1 MSLQVNLHNHSE
13 GSFLD
18 GYARV
23 PQIIDRAKAL
33 GHQFVALTDHGE
45 CNQHLTL
52 AKAAEK
58 QGIGAIYG
66 MEGYWLPAEKLAA
79 AKEQGKYPSPSHICL
94 LAATDEGLR
103 NLWALSSEA
112 YQDPYYYYK
121 PIADLD
127 LLRKYSAG
135 VYGSDGCMMTE
146 FAEAVI
152 DGREDQARLIL
163 GSLLDIYGD
172 RFYCELHTWQYCELP
187 VMPSEDD
194 PSYDRVADMYRLN
207 ANMTA
212 INQAKV
218 ALATEMGIQM
228 VVVNDSHH
236 AEPADWYNKELV
248 WAFNTG
254 QDSDKLRSTLESVA
268 QKADHLMG
276 EDELVH
282 WMGKHG
288 IHVNVVSEA
297 IKNSFAIA
305 QSCHATIRPRLAM
318 PRVGASERD
327 DLVALIDACEAGFKQ
342 HVIDAGLDQERYYRR
357 MEEELALIADKKFA
371 GYFNMVRDYTGAY
384 RSGAWSQYV
393 RPGAPKDPVL
403 IGPGR
408 GSVGGSLVAYLLGI
422 DIIDPIK
429 YGTLFSRFLT
439 PDRKGMPDI
448 DVDVPQSQ
456 RPEMLHYITKRFGAG
471 NVCAIGTL
479 SRNGPK
485 QTVKDLGRALG
496 INKQPGGYS
505 DLEAISEHIAAVE
518 RLKDPDNPDEADLT
532 WSELIARKGGEL
544 KPWALKYP
552 QLFSKME
559 EMTGL
564 IRHSGVHAAGIL
576 VSSTP
581 LLGAVP
587 MRRTKNKVITTQLD
601 MGECEELGGVKLDL
615 LGIRHLDTLTV
626 ARKLIYERHGVWI
639 DYDCSGLSVPAGCTN
654 VLKFGAEQFSDPT
667 IWDQIDRGHTTGIF
681 QIETSTGTEAAIALK
696 PRNEFDTANLI
707 SITRPGVAD
716 AGLKDV
722 YLRRRAGAEPVAYDH
737 PLMEN
742 FVGPKWSTDTYG
754 VLVYQEQLV
763 LAVEQLAGFT
773 PDESDTLRKVVGK
786 KQMEKLL
793 TLKEKFFTG
802 CLANPA
808 FMEPYIIR
816 GKPDTVRAQ
825 ATAAKI
831 WDSIEASGRYAFNF
845 SHAVGYAII
854 STWEIWTKHHYF
866 REFLIALMQT
876 DSDHI
881 NKYLRE
887 ARRRGIPILPPDI
900 NESQRKFIISGEGI
914 RYGLDTVRGVGA
926 AVCRSIERARPF
938 TDFNDYLARAGEA
951 ASLGAV
957 TNLIHIGALDSLGT
971 REDLLRQLERHR
983 VLEKVSPNKLAKLTE
998 DQKDEIWAEK
1008 VAKYPGQYAVEIP
1021 DFSDPEVVYE
1031 IEQRLVGTHVTVD
1044 PMGRYLHALDSV
1056 AIREPTDMSTIPVGN
1071 EFIIGG
1077 QIAGIRPTVTK
1088 KGRNPGQDMAHM
1100 VVRWN
1105 EADFRIVVFP
1115 DAWANTKRLLAVGAP
1130 VACKVK
1136 RLESGCC
1143 LQSVERLDLLWKE
1156 SGLE

>member
-1 MSLQVNLHNHSE
+1 MSQQVNLHAHTE

-23 PQIIDRAKAL
+23 DQVVARAVEL
-33 GHQFVALTDHGE
+33 GHQYIAITDHGE
-45 CNQHLTL
+45 CNQHLIG
-52 AKAAEK
+52 AKAAAK
-58 QGIGAIYG
+58 AGIGFIPG
-66 MEGYWLPAEKLAA
+66 MEGYWLPAEKA
-79 AKEQGKYPSPSHICL
+79 AKAREEGKYPYPSHICL
-94 LAATDEGLR
+94 LAANDEGLR

-112 YQDPYYYYK
+112 YTEKYFYYK

-135 VYGSDGCMMTE
+135 LWASDGCMMTE
-146 FAEAVI
+146 FAEAVT
-152 DGREDQARLIL
+152 DGREDEARGIL
-163 GSLLDIYGD
+163 GSLLDIYQD
-172 RFYCELHTWQYCELP
+172 RLYVELHTWQYCELP
-187 VMPSEDD
+187 TIPPVDD
-194 PSYDRVADMYRLN
+194 PSYDRVDEMYRLN
-207 ANMTA
+207 AKMTA

-218 ALATEMGIQM
+218 RLATEMGIRM

-268 QKADHLMG
+268 QKADHMMG
-276 EDELVH
+276 DAELIH

-288 IHVNVVSEA
+288 IHVNVVEEA
-297 IKNSFAIA
+297 IKNSFDIA
-305 QSCHATIRPRLAM
+305 ASCKPTIRPSLAM
-318 PRVGASERD
+318 PQLGASERD
-327 DLVALIDACEAGFKQ
+327 DLVALIDACEAGFKR
-342 HVIDAGLDQERYYRR
+342 HVIDAGLDQERYYHR
-357 MEEELALIADKKFA
+357 MEQELALIADKQFA

-439 PDRKGMPDI
+439 PERKGLPDI
-448 DVDVPQSQ
+448 DVDVPRSQ
-456 RPEMLHYITKRFGAG
+456 RAEMLKYITKRFGEG

-496 INKQPGGYS
+496 INRQPGGYA
-505 DLEAISEHIAAVE
+505 DLEAISDHIAAVE
-518 RLKDPDNPDEADLT
+518 RLKDPDNPDEDDLT
-532 WSELIARKGGEL
+532 WSELIDRKGGEL
-544 KPWALKYP
+544 KPWAQRYP
-552 QLFSKME
+552 KLFAKME

-601 MGECEELGGVKLDL
+601 MNECEELGGVKLDL

-626 ARKLIYERHGVWI
+626 ARQLIYDRHGVWI
-639 DYDCSGLSVPAGCTN
+639 DYDRAGLSVPAGCTN
-654 VLKFGAEQFSDPT
+654 VLQFGDEQFSDPT

-681 QIETSTGTEAAIALK
+681 QIETSTGTDAAIALK
-696 PRNEFDTANLI
+696 PRNEFDAANLI

-722 YLRRRAGAEPVAYDH
+722 YLRRRAGAEPVIYDH
-737 PLMEN
+737 PLMEKI
-742 FVGPKWSTDTYG
+742 VGPGWATDTYG

-793 TLKEKFFTG
+793 TLKEKFFNG

-816 GKPDTVRAQ
+816 GQPDTVRATQ
-825 ATAAKI
+825 TAAKI
-831 WDSIEASGRYAFNF
+831 WDSIEASGRYAFNY

-854 STWEIWTKHHYF
+854 STWEIWTKHHYAK
-866 REFLIALMQT
+866 EFLVALMQT

-887 ARRRGIPILPPDI
+887 ARRWGIPIQPPDI
-900 NESQRKFIISGEGI
+900 NDSARKFTISGDVI

-926 AVCRSIERARPF
+926 AICRDIERARPF
-938 TDFNDYLARAGEA
+938 SDFPDFLARAGEA
-951 ASLGAV
+951 TGLGAL
-957 TNLIHIGALDSLGT
+957 TNLIHIGALDSLGA
-971 REDLLRQLERHR
+971 RDDLLRQLERHR
-983 VLEKVSPNKLAKLTE
+983 VLEKVAPNKLAKLTE
-998 DQKDEIWAEK
+998 EQKDEIWAEK
-1008 VAKYPGQYAVEIP
+1008 IVKYPAQYAIDIP
-1021 DFSDPEVVYE
+1021 DFSDPDVVYE

-1044 PMGRYLHALDSV
+1044 PMARYLHALDSV
-1056 AIREPTDMSTIPVGN
+1056 AIREPTDMSTIPPGN

-1088 KGRNPGQDMAHM
+1088 KGRNPGQDMAHIL
-1100 VVRWN
+1100 VRWN
-1105 EADFRIVVFP
+1105 ESDFRIVVFP
-1115 DAWANTKRLLAVGAP
+1115 DTWVNTKLLLTEGKP

-1136 RLESGCC
+1136 KLDSGCC
-1143 LQSVERLDLLWKE
+1143 LLGVERLDLLWQRE
-1156 SGLE
+1156 GLE

>member
-1 MSLQVNLHNHSE
+1 VSLQVNLHNHSE

-66 MEGYWLPAEKLAA
+66 MEGYWLPAEKLAKA
-79 AKEQGKYPSPSHICL
+79 REDGKYPSPSHICL

-112 YQDPYYYYK
+112 YTDSRYFYYK

-135 VYGSDGCMMTE
+135 VYASDGCMMTE
-146 FAEAVI
+146 FGEAVS
-152 DGREDQARLIL
+152 DGREDEARGIL
-163 GSLLDIYGD
+163 GSLLDIYQE
-172 RFYCELHTWQYCELP
+172 RFYVELHTWMYCEVPDLP
-187 VMPSEDD
+187 AEDD
-194 PSYDRVADMYRLN
+194 PSYDRVADMHRLN
-207 ANMTA
+207 TKMTA

-218 ALATEMGIQM
+218 RLATEMGIPM

-236 AEPADWYNKELV
+236 AEPDDWYNKELV

-254 QDSDKLRSTLESVA
+254 QDSDKLRSTLESAA

-276 EDELVH
+276 EDEIH
-282 WMGKHG
+282 YWMTKHG
-288 IHVNVVSEA
+288 INGNVVDEA

-305 QSCHATIRPRLAM
+305 QACKPTIRPNLSM

-327 DLVALIDACEAGFKQ
+327 DLIALIDACESGFQ
-342 HVIDAGLDQERYYRR
+342 RHVIDAGLDQETYYRR
-357 MEEELALIADKKFA
+357 MEQELALIADKQFA
-371 GYFNMVRDYTGAY
+371 GYFNMVADYTGAY

-456 RPEMLHYITKRFGAG
+456 RPEMLNYITKRFGEA

-485 QTVKDLGRALG
+485 QTVKDLGRALQ
-496 INKQPGGYS
+496 INRV

-518 RLKDPDNPDEADLT
+518 RLKDPDDPDEADLS
-532 WSELIARKGGEL
+532 WSDLIARKGGEL
-544 KPWALKYP
+544 RPWALKYP
-552 QLFSKME
+552 ALFSKME

-587 MRRTKNKVITTQLD
+587 MRRTKKGVITTQLD
-601 MGECEELGGVKLDL
+601 MQECEDLGGVKLDL

-626 ARKLIYERHGVWI
+626 ARTLIYERHGVWI
-639 DYDCSGLSVPAGCTN
+639 DYDCAGLSVPAGCTN
-654 VLKFGAEQFSDPT
+654 VLKFGPEQFADPT
-667 IWDQIDRGHTTGIF
+667 IWDQIDKGHTTGIF
-681 QIETSTGTEAAIALK
+681 QIETSTGTDAAIALK
-696 PRNEFDTANLI
+696 PRNEFDVANLI

-722 YLRRRAGAEPVAYDH
+722 YLRRRAGQEPVIYDH

-793 TLKEKFFTG
+793 TLKQKFFDG
-802 CLANPA
+802 CLDNPA
-808 FMEPYIIR
+808 FMEPYLIR

-854 STWEIWTKHHYF
+854 STWEIWTKHHYP

-887 ARRRGIPILPPDI
+887 ARRWNIPILPPDV
-900 NESQRKFIISGEGI
+900 NESERKFTISGDGI

-938 TDFNDYLARAGEA
+938 HDFNDFLARGGEA
-951 ASLGAV
+951 TGLGAI
-957 TNLIHIGALDSLGT
+957 TNLIHIGALECLGD
-971 REDLLRQLERHR
+971 RADLLRQLERHR
-983 VLEKVSPNKLAKLTE
+983 VLEKVAPNKRAKLTE
-998 DQKDEIWAEK
+998 DEKDEIWAEK
-1008 VAKYPGQYAVEIP
+1008 VAKYPDTYRIDIP
-1021 DFSDPEVVYE
+1021 DFSDPAVVYE

-1044 PMGRYLHALDSV
+1044 PMGRYLQALDAV
-1056 AIREPTDMSTIPVGN
+1056 AIREPTDMSLIPPGN

-1077 QIAGIRPTVTK
+1077 QIAGIRQTVTK
-1088 KGRNPGQDMAHM
+1088 KGQNPGQQMAMM

-1115 DAWANTKRLLAVGAP
+1115 DAWAGTRRLLSVGAP

-1136 RLESGCC
+1136 KLDSGCC